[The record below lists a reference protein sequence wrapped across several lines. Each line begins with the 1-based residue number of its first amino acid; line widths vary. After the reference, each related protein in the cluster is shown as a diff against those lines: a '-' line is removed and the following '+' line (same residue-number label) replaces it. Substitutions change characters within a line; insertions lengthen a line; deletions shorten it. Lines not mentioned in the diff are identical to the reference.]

1 MELEGIEPIRLVVME
16 NVFCTDLKIH
26 EKYDLK
32 VRIAVLYTPI
42 RIYINDI
49 MARDRG
55 FIVKSAKSMILTDLF
70 WEWISI

>member
-32 VRIAVLYTPI
+32 VEFSHIIFSY
-42 RIYINDI
+42 
-49 MARDRG
+49 
-55 FIVKSAKSMILTDLF
+55 
-70 WEWISI
+70 